1 MDYKIEMQK
10 LTEKYLEETPLVTR
24 SEMDSL
30 YKTIYDLKKELRNAK
45 KTQKQSSSQ
54 SKNDKED
61 NVQKTH

>member
-1 MDYKIEMQK
+1 M
-10 LTEKYLEETPLVTR
+10 TEKYLEETPLVTR

-61 NVQKTH
+61 NV